1 MPCAPCAMRRLSD
14 ELPSLEASL
23 GGPRAP
29 GCVCTILTER
39 PIWRGA
45 PHGGAVLAAALAH
58 GLEASRPAAI
68 PQLLQVDVQHDGHRV
83 PRGALQLE
91 MDLNSFNISSYSIV
105 LFSSRSSAA
114 ASPAAGNKKPY
125 SRRTP
130 ADDSERIWKWLQG
143 WMPRR
148 RLTAH
153 IFRSLVRLSIE

>member
-1 MPCAPCAMRRLSD
+1 MSCPPLKLALEDLERRDACAPSLLSAQYGVV
-14 ELPSLEASL
+14 LHTAAQSLRQL
-23 GGPRAP
+23 
-29 GCVCTILTER
+29 
-39 PIWRGA
+39 WRT
-45 PHGGAVLAAALAH
+45 
-58 GLEASRPAAI
+58 ASRHHAPRRYRSYFKLMSSMMDIECLA
-68 PQLLQVDVQHDGHRV
+68 V
-83 PRGALQLE
+83 PCSLKW
-91 MDLNSFNISSYSIV
+91 ISIHLTYHLILSYSIIFYQLFYQ